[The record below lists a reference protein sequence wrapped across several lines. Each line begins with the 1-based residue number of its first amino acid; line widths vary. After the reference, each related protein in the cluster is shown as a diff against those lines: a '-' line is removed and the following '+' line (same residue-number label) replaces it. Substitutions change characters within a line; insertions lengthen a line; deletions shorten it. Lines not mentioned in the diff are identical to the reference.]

1 MRETGRGYSAL
12 EKLCRYLNLSP
23 PMQVDAS
30 NETQKTVLEAYN
42 TVALQSM
49 TDAAHELQE
58 NKDEQGI
65 TDVTVSCDGSW
76 QKRCRSS
83 LNGVVTAISTDSGKC
98 LDYRVMTKTCS

>member
-1 MRETGRGYSAL
+1 MRETGLGYSAL

-49 TDAAHELQE
+49 TDAADELQE

-65 TDVTVSCDGSW
+65 SDVIVPCDGSW
-76 QKRCRSS
+76 QTLCHSS
-83 LNGVVTAISTDSGKC
+83 LNGVCGDCNIK
-98 LDYRVMTKTCS
+98 